1 MPVVDAGRPGLK
13 ARMKMTRKKATGF
26 GKRGREQ
33 AEPSVPKVTAV
44 QRLKTLGA
52 RWLQTSGLQRKKA
65 HGAKSAF
72 KPSRQRP

>member
-33 AEPSVPKVTAV
+33 SVPKVTAV